1 MKKILI
7 ALDYDPTAHKVAE
20 AGFEMARAM
29 KADVVLL
36 HVISDPVYYS
46 STDYSPI
53 TGFSGYM
60 DMGQLQLDSVEGLI
74 RASTQYLDKIRRHL
88 GDNNIQILVK
98 EGDFAETIIGVAKN
112 INADIIALGS
122 HGRRWLDEILMG
134 SVSEKVLHQTTI
146 PLFIVPTKKQ
156 KK

>member
-7 ALDYDPTAHKVAE
+7 ALDYDLAALKVAE

-29 KADVVLL
+29 KADAVLL

-53 TGFSGYM
+53 TGFRGYM
-60 DMGQLQLDSVEGLI
+60 DMGQLQLDSAEGLI

-88 GDNNIQILVK
+88 GDNNIQIIVK
-98 EGDFAETIIGVAKN
+98 EGDFAETIIGIAKN